1 MQDLPFEV
9 IERILF
15 KVVVVEVLGRKLAK
29 RVWKEKADLVT
40 AQLGTVCPQWNR
52 VLTTNYFQTRLHIIL
67 DGLVDEIDSHL
78 VSSSI

>member
-1 MQDLPFEV
+1 VQDLPFEV

-52 VLTTNYFQTRLHIIL
+52 VLTTNCFQTRLHIIL

>member
-52 VLTTNYFQTRLHIIL
+52 VLTTNCFQTRLHIIL